1 MNSSI
6 QYIGEHAWAGQLGHI
21 FTLLAF
27 TGALLAMVAYVL
39 HARTGDAGWRT
50 VARSAYRVQSLAVV
64 GIVATLFV
72 MLLNHWFEYDYVWKH
87 SNTEMPLRYIASCFW
102 EGQEGSFLL
111 WAFWT
116 TVLGNLLM
124 RKAGTWESPVMA
136 VFSLVQAF
144 LATMVLGIYILGT
157 KVGSSPFLLVRELPE
172 NIGLPWTK
180 LPNYLGLIPQ
190 FKDGRGLNPLLQNYW
205 MVIHPPILFLG
216 FASTLVPFAF
226 AIAGLTTRRFKEWMA
241 PALPW
246 TFFSIGILGLG
257 ILLGGAWAYESLSFG
272 GFWAWDPVENA
283 SLVPWITL
291 VGAGHLMLINK
302 RKDTSLFTTFILTLT
317 TFLLVLYSTFLTRS
331 GVLGDTSVHSFT
343 GEGMMAGLLIFLFSF
358 VVLSVWAI
366 IQDRG
371 DRWFYL
377 GLSLLIFALGTA
389 LHVEVAA
396 ILLFGAAS
404 IVMTVLAY
412 RKGPFQR
419 KEDEELLSR
428 EFWLFIGSLVLA
440 LSAAQITFSTS
451 VPVFNLLLAPF
462 QSMLDGLH
470 HATGWGW
477 AQELAKAKLA
487 PPVEAKAHFNKWQV
501 PFAFIVAL
509 LVAIGQYLAYKKTGR
524 KKFLRSLRW
533 PFLLAVA
540 LTALLVWLLGY
551 RFSELNLV
559 ALLFA
564 TLFAVL
570 ANVLYI
576 PMVLKGKR
584 AKAGPSIAHAGF
596 GLLLLG
602 ALISMSRQEKISRN
616 TSGPVLS
623 YLNKDFND
631 RQDMLLYLHD
641 TVPVGEFFV
650 TFRGKHQD
658 RVNLH
663 YDMDYFRAVPA
674 SYHAG
679 DTVRVGNTLFTA
691 RDNHTAGT
699 QFLPD
704 QPAHWQPLETFTRR
718 ELWRARLWRP
728 TMPGPKQFALEPM
741 VQLNPRFG
749 NVAEPSTKH
758 WPQRDLYTHIRYAK
772 LDSAS
777 DGFMPERLYE
787 KNLGDT
793 IVTPT
798 CIVLLDSVRTIRDS
812 VTINRLGPDFT
823 VYVLDM
829 RVRDLYDEHRWFEAH
844 PVVIYHKDE
853 PVGNKGFEI
862 PELNVKFGL
871 ATVKG
876 NRIGLNMSEREFV
889 IMQAI
894 LFPGI
899 NILWI
904 GVILMVLGT
913 FHSVR
918 HRVVLMRRG
927 KDE

>member
-1 MNSSI
+1 VDNTI
-6 QYIGEHAWAGQLGHI
+6 HYVGEHAWAGQLGHF

-27 TGALLAMVAYVL
+27 TGALLALVAYVL
-39 HARTGDAGWRT
+39 HTHTNDPGWRKVGRIGFT
-50 VARSAYRVQSLAVV
+50 VQSISIV
-64 GIVATLFV
+64 GIVATLFT
-72 MLLNHWFEYDYVWKH
+72 MLLNHWFEFDYVWKH

-116 TVLGNLLM
+116 MVLGNLMM
-124 RKAGTWESPVMA
+124 RKAGSWEGPVMA
-136 VFSLVQAF
+136 VFALVQAF
-144 LATMVLGIYILGT
+144 LMTMILGIYVLGV
-157 KVGSSPFLLVRELPE
+157 KVGSSPFMLIRELPE
-172 NIGLPWTK
+172 NIGLPWTR
-180 LPNYLGLIPQ
+180 LPNYLSIIPQ

-205 MVIHPPILFLG
+205 MVIHPPALFLG
-216 FASTLVPFAF
+216 FASTLAPFAF
-226 AIAGLTTRRFKEWMA
+226 AIAGLTTKRVKEWIT

-246 TFFSIGILGLG
+246 TFFSIGSLGIG

-302 RKDTSLFTTFILTLT
+302 RKDTSLFATLMLTLV

-343 GEGMMAGLLIFLFSF
+343 GEGMMAGLLIFMFSF
-358 VVLSVWAI
+358 VVLAVWAV
-366 IQDRG
+366 IQDRSE
-371 DRWFYL
+371 RWFFLGISALIFLL
-377 GLSLLIFALGTA
+377 GLA
-389 LHVEVAA
+389 LHVEVPA
-396 ILLFGAAS
+396 ILLFGAVA
-404 IVMTVLAY
+404 ITMLVVAY
-412 RKGPFQR
+412 RKGPFR
-419 KEDEELLSR
+419 VKEEEELLSR

-440 LSAAQITFSTS
+440 LSAMQITFSTS
-451 VPVFNLLLAPF
+451 IPVFNLLLAPF
-462 QSMLDGLH
+462 QSVLESLH
-470 HATGWGW
+470 TATGWGW
-477 AQELAKAKLA
+477 AHDLAQAKLA
-487 PPVEAKAHFNKWQV
+487 PPVEAKSHFNKWQV
-501 PFAFIVAL
+501 PFAFIVAM
-509 LVAIGQYLAYKKTGR
+509 LVAIGQYLAYIKTDRR
-524 KKFLRSLRW
+524 KFFRSLRAS
-533 PFLLAVA
+533 FIIA
-540 LTALLVWLLGY
+540 LVITALGVWLLGY
-551 RFSELNLV
+551 KITELNLV
-559 ALLFA
+559 SLLFA
-564 TLFAVL
+564 TVFAVA
-570 ANVLYI
+570 ANLLYI
-576 PMVLKGKR
+576 PVVLKWNK
-584 AKAGPSIAHAGF
+584 AKAGPSVAHVGF

-623 YLNKDFND
+623 YLNKDFHD
-631 RQDMLLYLHD
+631 GQDMLLYMGD

-650 TFRGKHQD
+650 TFHGKHQD

-663 YDMDYFRAVPA
+663 YDMDYFAAVPTT
-674 SYHAG
+674 YRAG
-679 DTVRVGNTLFTA
+679 DTVRVGNTLFVA
-691 RDNHTAGT
+691 KDGHQAGK

-704 QPAHWQPLETFTRR
+704 QPAHWQPLETYTRR
-718 ELWRARLWRP
+718 ELWRARFWRP
-728 TMPGPKQFALEPM
+728 FSPGPKQFALEPM

-772 LDSAS
+772 LDSTS

-787 KNLGDT
+787 KSIGDT

-798 CIVLLDSVRTIRDS
+798 CLVLLDSVRTVRDS

-844 PVVIYHKDE
+844 PVVIYHNDQ
-853 PVGNKGFEI
+853 PVGSKGFDI
-862 PELNVKFGL
+862 PELNVKFDL
-871 ATVKG
+871 ATVNG
-876 NRIGLNMSEREFV
+876 NKVGLNMSEREFV

-904 GVILMVLGT
+904 GVILMTLGT
-913 FHSVR
+913 WHAVR
-918 HRVVLMRRG
+918 YRVLSGR
-927 KDE
+927 KK